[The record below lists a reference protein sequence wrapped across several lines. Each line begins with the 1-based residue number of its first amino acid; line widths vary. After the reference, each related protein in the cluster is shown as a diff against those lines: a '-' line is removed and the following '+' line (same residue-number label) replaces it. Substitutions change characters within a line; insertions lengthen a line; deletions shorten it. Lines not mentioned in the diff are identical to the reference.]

1 MAVTMADISHLRKM
15 SGAGM
20 MDCKKAL
27 EEANGDFE
35 KAMEI
40 IRKKGQ
46 AVAAKRSDREASEGC
61 VLAADKGD
69 FAAIV
74 ALKCETDFVAKN
86 TDFVALTQDILNVAM
101 EKKPATKEDLLAAAL
116 ADGRTIQEHITDR
129 IGVTGEKM
137 ELGAYEFVNGASTM
151 SYIHPGNKLATVVA
165 FNQANVEHQMA
176 RDVAMQ
182 VAAMNPVS
190 VRPDE
195 VPQHIIDQ
203 ELEIAKDKARQAG
216 KPENLLDRI
225 AQGSLQKYY
234 KENTLLQQEFIKDAK
249 LSIEQYL
256 HSANKEL
263 TVLSKKTSPQG
274 SSFLFIYSELKWKI
288 INRVGR
294 SEIGSRRRRR
304 NSCRSGIIQIHG
316 PRSRLRSRSHRAL
329 YFPRVDVG
337 KPTPLIFPAVDVK
350 RHSQLLACLYMRLL
364 DTVCTK
370 YLKTNFTRILIV
382 RFQHIFLLFPFVP
395 GLADTAHNRQ
405 HGNNSSC
412 NFHLYCFYNLLRRY
426 GFSI

>member
-27 EEANGDFE
+27 EEAGGDFD

-61 VLAADKGD
+61 VLAQENGE
-69 FAAIV
+69 FAAVV

-86 TDFVALTQDILNVAM
+86 KDFVALTQDILNAALAN
-101 EKKPATKEDLLAAAL
+101 KPASKEELLATAL
-116 ADGRTIQEHITDR
+116 ADGRSIQEHITDR

-137 ELGAYEFVNGASTM
+137 ELGAYEFINGASTI
-151 SYIHPGNKLATVVA
+151 SYIHPGNKLATIVA
-165 FNQANVEHQMA
+165 FNQADVEHQMA

-182 VAAMNPVS
+182 VAAMNPIS

-249 LSIEQYL
+249 MSIEQYL
-256 HSANKEL
+256 HTANKAL
-263 TVLSKKTSPQG
+263 TVV
-274 SSFLFIYSELKWKI
+274 SFKRITL
-288 INRVGR
+288 N
-294 SEIGSRRRRR
+294 
-304 NSCRSGIIQIHG
+304 
-316 PRSRLRSRSHRAL
+316 
-329 YFPRVDVG
+329 VD
-337 KPTPLIFPAVDVK
+337 
-350 RHSQLLACLYMRLL
+350 
-364 DTVCTK
+364 
-370 YLKTNFTRILIV
+370 
-382 RFQHIFLLFPFVP
+382 
-395 GLADTAHNRQ
+395 
-405 HGNNSSC
+405 
-412 NFHLYCFYNLLRRY
+412 
-426 GFSI
+426 

>member
-1 MAVTMADISHLRKM
+1 MAVSMADITKLRKLT
-15 SGAGM
+15 GAGM
-20 MDCKKAL
+20 MDCKNAL
-27 EEANGDFE
+27 NDAEGDFD

-46 AVAAKRSDREASEGC
+46 AVAAKRSDRETSEGC
-61 VLAADKGD
+61 VLAKSTGEY
-69 FAAIV
+69 AAMI

-86 TDFVALTQDILNVAM
+86 AEFVALTQEILNVAM
-101 EKKPATKEDLLAAAL
+101 NNKPATKEELLASPL
-116 ADGRTIQEHITDR
+116 ADGRSIQDHITDR

-137 ELGAYEFVNGASTM
+137 ELGEYEFVTGASTI

-165 FNQANVEHQMA
+165 FNVAPEHQMA

-182 VAAMNPVS
+182 VAAMNPVA

-203 ELEIAKDKARQAG
+203 ELEIARDKAREAG

-263 TVLSKKTSPQG
+263 TVIA
-274 SSFLFIYSELKWKI
+274 F
-288 INRVGR
+288 
-294 SEIGSRRRRR
+294 
-304 NSCRSGIIQIHG
+304 
-316 PRSRLRSRSHRAL
+316 
-329 YFPRVDVG
+329 
-337 KPTPLIFPAVDVK
+337 K
-350 RHSQLLACLYMRLL
+350 R
-364 DTVCTK
+364 
-370 YLKTNFTRILIV
+370 FTLN
-382 RFQHIFLLFPFVP
+382 
-395 GLADTAHNRQ
+395 AD
-405 HGNNSSC
+405 
-412 NFHLYCFYNLLRRY
+412 
-426 GFSI
+426 